1 MGEVAKMGVPGRFPS
16 LTLGIVAV
24 ITVIFPIVSL
34 PCSITGFVHAS
45 KAKKFIS
52 KHEIPGDAVS
62 RVGYFLNLTA
72 IIVTVSIMLL
82 AIPGAIERNLR

>member
-16 LTLGIVAV
+16 LTLGIIAV

-34 PCSITGFVHAS
+34 PCSITGFIQAS

-52 KHEIPGDAVS
+52 KHEISSDAVS
-62 RVGYFLNLTA
+62 SVGYILNLIA